1 MRARNARPYGSS
13 KRYAHRFGV
22 AVNPP
27 ACRNGNRVADGR
39 RYLLLRAQR
48 VLICGSKCR
57 KSLGR
62 YLYTCSYPKGN
73 GVIRKRGETSCLPS
87 CVPAAHSRE
96 YAVMIWHTRR
106 AESWPRPAS
115 LAAARQFTFS
125 RPTIPVCNGIVFS
138 GRAMRAPTRCKRQ
151 TARRAAK
158 SPARDTR
165 APSLPYLANIL
176 TAQGH
181 YLRSIFTPFCAAAM
195 NASTSSLVLNGAN
208 DTRIALSVRAF
219 GRPSARSTPL
229 CLPLEHAEPLDT

>member
-1 MRARNARPYGSS
+1 MPQI
-13 KRYAHRFGV
+13 FGQI
-22 AVNPP
+22 PI
-27 ACRNGNRVADGR
+27 
-39 RYLLLRAQR
+39 YLLLP
-48 VLICGSKCR
+48 KR
-57 KSLGR
+57 KGM
-62 YLYTCSYPKGN
+62 
-73 GVIRKRGETSCLPS
+73 IRKRGETSCLPS

-138 GRAMRAPTRCKRQ
+138 GSAMRAPTRCKRQ

-158 SPARDTR
+158 SPARDAR

-181 YLRSIFTPFCAAAM
+181 YLRSIFTPFFVAAM

-208 DTRIALSVRAF
+208 DTRMALSVRAL

>member
-1 MRARNARPYGSS
+1 MKTLGTGLTSTAPPPPGAGKKPYRRDVIANQIFPQHVDKFVCGRGHPRTSPGGGDSQEGAKRPLLCAR
-13 KRYAHRFGV
+13 
-22 AVNPP
+22 
-27 ACRNGNRVADGR
+27 
-39 RYLLLRAQR
+39 RAQR
-48 VLICGSKCR
+48 HF
-57 KSLGR
+57 
-62 YLYTCSYPKGN
+62 
-73 GVIRKRGETSCLPS
+73 LP
-87 CVPAAHSRE
+87 
-96 YAVMIWHTRR
+96 VMNWYTRR

-138 GRAMRAPTRCKRQ
+138 GRAMRAPTRSKRQ

-158 SPARDTR
+158 SPARDAR

-181 YLRSIFTPFCAAAM
+181 YLRSIFTPFFAAAI

-208 DTRIALSVRAF
+208 DTRMALSVRAL